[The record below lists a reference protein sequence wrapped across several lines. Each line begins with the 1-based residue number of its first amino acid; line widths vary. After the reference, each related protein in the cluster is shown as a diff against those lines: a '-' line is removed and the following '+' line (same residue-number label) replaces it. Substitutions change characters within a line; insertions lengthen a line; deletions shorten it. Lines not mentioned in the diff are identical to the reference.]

1 MIVFLLKRLGV
12 SALLLFVVSFM
23 TFLLVSLSPGDVAYT
38 LLGAY
43 ATPEQL
49 AAVRETLHLDQPVL
63 VQYANWLGAALSGD
77 FGSSLITGQPVM
89 DAVGSRIEPTISLLA
104 LTVVVAGAAGL
115 VLGVV
120 GALKGGIA
128 ARSVDALGLVGVAV
142 PGFLVG
148 LLLIVVFAVDL
159 RWFPFGG
166 YAPLSQ
172 GVGEWVAVLVLPV
185 IALAIGSIG
194 LVAKQVRASM
204 VDAMGSEFVRTFTA
218 NGFARGSIVY
228 KHALR
233 TASVPVLAVMGVTLV
248 GLLGGSVLIEQV
260 FGIPGI
266 GGLAVQ
272 STIQKDLPVVQGVA
286 VVYTLIIV
294 VVNLGLDVVF
304 ALVNPKV
311 SVR

>member
-1 MIVFLLKRLGV
+1 MISFLLKRLGV
-12 SALLLFVVSFM
+12 SALLLFVVSFT
-23 TFLLVSLSPGDVAYT
+23 TFLLISLSPGDVAYT

-43 ATPEQL
+43 ATPDQL
-49 AAVRETLHLDQPVL
+49 AAVRERLHLDQPL
-63 VQYANWLGAALSGD
+63 FMQYGSWLLAAVRGD
-77 FGSSLITGQPVM
+77 FGASLITGQPVM
-89 DAVGSRIEPTISLLA
+89 DAVGSRIEPTISLLL
-104 LTVVVAGAAGL
+104 LTVLVTGVAGL
-115 VLGVV
+115 VLGVT
-120 GALKGGIA
+120 GALRGGVA
-128 ARSVDALGLVGVAV
+128 ARSVDALGLIGVAI
-142 PGFLVG
+142 PGFLIG
-148 LLLIVVFAVDL
+148 LLLIVVFAVQL

-166 YAPLSQ
+166 YTPLST
-172 GVGEWVAVLVLPV
+172 GAGGWIAVLVLPV
-185 IALAIGSIG
+185 VSLAIGSIG

-218 NGFARGSIVY
+218 NGFPRSSIIY

-260 FGIPGI
+260 FGIPGL

-286 VVYTLIIV
+286 VIYTVIIV
-294 VVNLGLDVVF
+294 IVNLALDVIF
-304 ALVNPKV
+304 ALVNPRV